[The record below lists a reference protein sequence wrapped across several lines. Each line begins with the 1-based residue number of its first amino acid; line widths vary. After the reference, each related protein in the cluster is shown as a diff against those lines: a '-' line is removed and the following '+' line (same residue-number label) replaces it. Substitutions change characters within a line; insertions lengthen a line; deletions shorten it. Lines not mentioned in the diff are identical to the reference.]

1 MPVMFAGMHYSAGLL
16 LVIDSTAP
24 LCGQVR
30 PVGAIN
36 VGPGMDPTQEEVMYD
51 LVGFM
56 LWTGG
61 NEVNSARFVTCA
73 TAPTGT

>member
-1 MPVMFAGMHYSAGLL
+1 
-16 LVIDSTAP
+16 
-24 LCGQVR
+24 VR
-30 PVGAIN
+30 AIN
-36 VGPGMDPTQEEVMYD
+36 GDSRMHPTQEEVMYD

-73 TAPTGT
+73 SAPTGT